1 MSGISSFEIVLGVL
15 FDIPI
20 LSDNSSTTVVISS
33 DIEANS
39 KNLVESCVKTPGLFG
54 YAKKATGRLAPII
67 IIVSKFLRTSTALS
81 TTYGIL
87 TEFILPAPLSK
98 RALNQSVLIGQ
109 PTYPLLLPI

>member
-1 MSGISSFEIVLGVL
+1 MSGISNFEIVLGVL
-15 FDIPI
+15 FEIPI

-67 IIVSKFLRTSTALS
+67 TVSYTH
-81 TTYGIL
+81 L
-87 TEFILPAPLSK
+87 TLPTIYSE
-98 RALNQSVLIGQ
+98 
-109 PTYPLLLPI
+109 